1 MSTSTWYAAGLR
13 FTCQR
18 CGACCTGAPGYV
30 WLERGDA
37 AAIAARLGM
46 ESAGFLARYTRR
58 VDGGLSLREEADG
71 RCVFF
76 ETGVGCRVY
85 EARPR
90 QCRTWPFWARI
101 VATPAA
107 WEREAADCPGIGRGD
122 VIGPGEIERLA
133 RYPDQDDGSLPPLRV

>member
-1 MSTSTWYAAGLR
+1 MSADPWYAAGLR
-13 FTCQR
+13 FSCQR

-30 WLERGDA
+30 WLDTEDA
-37 AAIAARLGM
+37 AALATRLGL

-58 VDGGLSLREEADG
+58 VDDRLSLREAADG
-71 RCVFF
+71 RCVLF
-76 ETGVGCRVY
+76 ESGLGCRAY

-107 WEREAADCPGIGRGD
+107 WMREAADCPGIGAGE
-122 VIGPGEIERLA
+122 VIGAAQIERLA
-133 RYPDQDDGSLPPLRV
+133 RSPDRRLVAGG